1 MPKKPTYKELER
13 KVKRLE
19 RKTERLKAVHD
30 AHKTYKDRFEALLN
44 ATTDSAFLMDTK
56 GTVLAMNQT
65 AAQRLRKRVND
76 VVGVDVYDILPPS
89 VAKRRKKKVAN
100 VVHSGKSARFED
112 EHEGMVFDNTICPIT
127 NKRGKVVQVA
137 IYGRDITRR
146 KRAEKNLKRREA
158 SLKAQKVELQEVNS
172 ALRVLLKQRELDKTA
187 VEEKVLFNVKELVV
201 PYAAKLRKSRL
212 DEKQRAFLNV
222 LESNLN
228 NIIEPFAFTL
238 SSKFLGLTPKEIHV
252 ANLVKDGKTAKQ
264 IAELLNVSVRTV
276 EAHKRSIRTKT
287 RIKNSKINL
296 RSHLL
301 SL

>member
-19 RKTERLKAVHD
+19 RKTERLKAVDD

-65 AAQRLRKRVND
+65 AAQRLRKRADD
-76 VVGVDVYDILPPS
+76 VIGVDVYDILPPS

-112 EHEGMVFDNTICPIT
+112 EREGMVFDNTICPIT

-212 DEKQRAFLNV
+212 DENQRAYLNV

-252 ANLVKDGKTAKQ
+252 ANLVKDGQTAKQ

-276 EAHKRSIRTKT
+276 ETHKRRIRTKT

-301 SL
+301 SF